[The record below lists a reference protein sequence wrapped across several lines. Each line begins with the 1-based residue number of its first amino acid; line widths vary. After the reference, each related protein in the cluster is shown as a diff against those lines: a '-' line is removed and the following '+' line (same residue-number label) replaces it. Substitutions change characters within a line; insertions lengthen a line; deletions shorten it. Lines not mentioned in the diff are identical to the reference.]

1 MSMYIVPLTPVTDTV
16 LTASSVPETD
26 HPEWLAGSTYAV
38 SDRCIRAA
46 LHAVYERVV
55 AGGGT
60 TPPESDAVNWLFVGK
75 TNRWAMF
82 DDKRGT
88 KTTSAVGTLSVTL
101 RPGPIGAMGLIDL
114 AGAEQAALTIKD
126 GPGGAVVE
134 TRSYDLDGSVVT
146 SVYDWFFA
154 PVELSDALIL
164 TDLPESYWDPEIT
177 LTLTGPGAVDC
188 GVCRFGRAVAA
199 GATRWEPQ
207 ITLLDWSVKDTDQ
220 WGGTSFVEGDWA
232 RRIDLVV
239 EIERADTPRVLRAL
253 AAVRGKPALY
263 VGTSLTGLSSL
274 LSAVGKFND
283 VRFVMSNAVKHVL
296 SIQIE
301 ELT

>member
-1 MSMYIVPLTPVTDTV
+1 MSMIIVPLTPVTDAV
-16 LTASSVPETD
+16 LLASTAPETD
-26 HPEWLAGSTYAV
+26 HPEWVSGSNYTAGT
-38 SDRCIRAA
+38 RCIRPA

-55 AGGGT
+55 AGAGT
-60 TPPESDAVNWLFVGK
+60 TPPESDLVNWLLVGA

-88 KTTSAVGTLSVTL
+88 KTTSATGTLSVTL
-101 RPGPIGAMGLIDL
+101 RPGPIGALGLIDI
-114 AGAEQAALTIKD
+114 AGAEQAVLTMRD
-126 GPGGAVVE
+126 APGGALVD
-134 TRSYDLDGSVVT
+134 TWTHTLDGSIVT
-146 SVYDWFFA
+146 SFFDWFAA
-154 PVELSDALIL
+154 PIELADSLIL
-164 TDLPESYWDPEIT
+164 TKLPEIYYDPELT
-177 LTLTGPGAVDC
+177 LTLTGPGTVSC

-199 GATRWEPQ
+199 GNTRWDPQ
-207 ITLLDWSVKDTDQ
+207 ITLLDWSGKSTDQ
-220 WGGTSFVEGDWA
+220 WGATKFVEGDWA

-239 EIERADTPRVLRAL
+239 EVMKADTQRVLKTL
-253 AAVRGKPALY
+253 AAVRGKPAMY
-263 VGTSLTGLSSL
+263 VGTTEAGLTGL